1 MPAESIGNVLHHGW
15 PEVEAEVTEC
25 RFVHASAGSRIGD
38 QVLGHYAVGFAYKV
52 DGITYE
58 GVTSSPV
65 EVQRHDKFAIRYNPE
80 HPAENNSLASVCD
93 RAWFKDYQAVVGG
106 LILGLILYGFAQ
118 RYIFHH

>member
-1 MPAESIGNVLHHGW
+1 
-15 PEVEAEVTEC
+15 VEAEVTEC